1 MIEQIIE
8 KYCVKNS
15 TESIHQ
21 QLLDEIERYTNL
33 RIQMPQMISGKFQG
47 QFLSFISKLIQPKRI
62 LEIGT
67 FTGFSGICLASGL
80 AEKGKMITIDIN
92 EELFDDVRS
101 FFDKSNKAE
110 QIDYRIGN
118 ALDIIPTLEVQ
129 FDIIFL
135 DADKKNYVNYLPLI
149 IPKMNKGALL
159 ITDNVLWKGKVAQEQ
174 KDSDTLAIDLYNKQ
188 LNEHPELDVIIVPIR
203 DGLSLCRK
211 K

>member
-8 KYCVKNS
+8 NYCVQKS
-15 TESIHQ
+15 TESEHQ
-21 QLLDEIERYTNL
+21 RLLDEIERYTNL

-47 QFLSFISKLIQPKRI
+47 QFLSFLSKLIQPKRI

-92 EELFDDVRS
+92 EELFNDVRS

-118 ALDIIPTLEVQ
+118 ALDIIPTLKEH
-129 FDIIFL
+129 FDLIFL

-174 KDSDTLAIDLYNKQ
+174 KDSETLAIDLYNKQ

>member
-1 MIEQIIE
+1 
-8 KYCVKNS
+8 
-15 TESIHQ
+15 
-21 QLLDEIERYTNL
+21 
-33 RIQMPQMISGKFQG
+33 
-47 QFLSFISKLIQPKRI
+47 
-62 LEIGT
+62 
-67 FTGFSGICLASGL
+67 
-80 AEKGKMITIDIN
+80 MITLDIN

-118 ALDIIPTLEVQ
+118 ALDIIPTLKEH
-129 FDIIFL
+129 FDLIFL